1 MDKLIFLKT
10 RTVELFI
17 YQNGTQQQQQ
27 QQQQQKKK
35 YTITL
40 NLIAINFGVFNSS
53 NLHFLLN
60 KFIESAIYKGYKE
73 MVL

>member
-27 QQQQQKKK
+27 QQQK

>member
-27 QQQQQKKK
+27 QQK

-40 NLIAINFGVFNSS
+40 NLIAINFGVFSSS

>member
-27 QQQQQKKK
+27 QQKK

-60 KFIESAIYKGYKE
+60 KFIESAIYKAYKE

>member
-27 QQQQQKKK
+27 QQKK

-60 KFIESAIYKGYKE
+60 EFIESAIYKGYKE

>member
-27 QQQQQKKK
+27 KK

>member
-27 QQQQQKKK
+27 QQKK

-60 KFIESAIYKGYKE
+60 KFIESARYKGYKE
-73 MVL
+73 IVL

>member
-27 QQQQQKKK
+27 QQKK

>member
-10 RTVELFI
+10 RTVELLI

-27 QQQQQKKK
+27 QQKK

>member
-27 QQQQQKKK
+27 QQK

>member
-1 MDKLIFLKT
+1 MDKLIFLKA

-27 QQQQQKKK
+27 QQKK